1 MIIRKARIE
10 DAAGIANVQISSWR
24 TTYPGIV
31 PDTYLKN
38 MDPGERKARWHRVLS
53 ENKTTTVIAED
64 GNGRIVGFANGGTE
78 RTQRY
83 GYDGELYAFYILKEY
98 QRQGIGKKLIKQ
110 FTEELQAEDFEK
122 ILVWVLKENP
132 SRRFYESLDPKNIG
146 KQMITI
152 GGLDLIEVAYGW
164 PNIVELYNKLQ
175 NRRWKYPP
183 LF

>member
-98 QRQGIGKKLIKQ
+98 
-110 FTEELQAEDFEK
+110 
-122 ILVWVLKENP
+122 
-132 SRRFYESLDPKNIG
+132 
-146 KQMITI
+146 
-152 GGLDLIEVAYGW
+152 
-164 PNIVELYNKLQ
+164 
-175 NRRWKYPP
+175 
-183 LF
+183 